1 MTSVIVIA
9 LSALM
14 VGVFLLTMLL
24 VKKGADRT
32 AAARNKALQQRDG
45 GTAPS
50 ASEPQ
55 AAEPEGGPDE

>member
-1 MTSVIVIA
+1 MTGVIVIV
-9 LSALM
+9 LSVLM

-32 AAARNKALQQRDG
+32 AAARDKALRQRDG

-50 ASEPQ
+50 ASDRQ
-55 AAEPEGGPDE
+55 AADPEGGPDE

>member
-1 MTSVIVIA
+1 MTGVIVIV

-32 AAARNKALQQRDG
+32 AAARDKALTQRRDG
-45 GTAPS
+45 TVPS

-55 AAEPEGGPDE
+55 GADPEGGPDE

>member
-32 AAARNKALQQRDG
+32 AAARDKALTQRRDG
-45 GTAPS
+45 SAPS
-50 ASEPQ
+50 VSEPQ
-55 AAEPEGGPDE
+55 AAGSEEDPDE